1 MVLESGSRKR
11 AISTYDEVGARGIEL
26 KRIRG
31 DAELAEGH
39 ASDKLKASEIKQ
51 SGLILDVGCGE
62 GLDIIG
68 FTKNAMRVIGV
79 DISRAMLEACRRAH
93 AERGI
98 DAPDIVLGDAEH
110 LPFKDNAF
118 DAIHSRDLSSFNTL
132 YVGGASATSDPL
144 TVLREMRRVSKMKGK
159 ILTMLPIHDGV
170 GCNFKPSC
178 EEELKYMYRHAQI
191 SFQKAFYLSSS
202 PTSGNQWLGK
212 LMKRLRVRVAERS
225 DFIISIGK
233 KD

>member
-1 MVLESGSRKR
+1 MILELGSKKR
-11 AISTYDEVGARGIEL
+11 AISSYDEVGARGTEL
-26 KRIRG
+26 RRIRG
-31 DAELAEGH
+31 DAELADRH

-51 SGLILDVGCGE
+51 GGLILDVGCGE

-68 FTKNAMRVIGV
+68 FTKNGTGVIGI
-79 DISRAMLEACRRAH
+79 DISRGMLEACKRAH
-93 AERGI
+93 AEKGV
-98 DAPDIVLGDAEH
+98 DAPDLVLGDAEH

-118 DAIHSRDLSSFNTL
+118 DAVHSRDLSSFNTL

-144 TVLREMRRVSKMKGK
+144 TVLREMKRVSKMKGK

-191 SFQKAFYLSSS
+191 SFQKVFYLSSS
-202 PTSGNQWLGK
+202 STSGNQWLER
-212 LMKRLRVRVAERS
+212 LLKRLRVRVAERS
-225 DFIISIGK
+225 DFIVSIGK